1 LRRTRVVAGTP
12 ADVRPPGHT
21 VRIQD
26 RNPSQLVGVP
36 LGPRLPETASYRTE
50 TCRPRPRRPNGPGS
64 PPGPEQRVR
73 SRRWIRQD
81 LAVRHPRLF
90 EVASKGGS
98 SVPDEDEPGPS
109 GFDLLLDAAQLRRL
123 LFAEESTVVAEPD
136 QHHRSLFV
144 DRTQRDVVALEVE
157 HGSLGESWV
166 CGHTASSTCPRAL
179 TPFSQRASASPIGV
193 EAGPF
198 TNGQISSAIRRQLA
212 VAWRLP
218 RTA

>member
-1 LRRTRVVAGTP
+1 MVAGIP

-26 RNPSQLVGVP
+26 RNPSQQVGVP
-36 LGPRLPETASYRTE
+36 LGARLPESASYRAE
-50 TCRPRPRRPNGPGS
+50 TCRPRLRRPNGPGS
-64 PPGPEQRVR
+64 PPSPEQRVR
-73 SRRWIRQD
+73 SRRWIGQD

-90 EVASKGGS
+90 EVASEGRS
-98 SVPDEDEPGPS
+98 SVPNEDEPGARRL
-109 GFDLLLDAAQLRRL
+109 DLTLDAAQLRRM

-136 QHHRSLFV
+136 HYHRSLLV

-179 TPFSQRASASPIGV
+179 TSFSQRASASPIGV

-212 VAWRLP
+212 VA
-218 RTA
+218 